1 MSKPINWK
9 VFFILWAA
17 AIFGMLAIQPYVR
30 GLTAAAGQP
39 LAPTPPLE
47 YAIGVVQWGLYVLV
61 GLWLA
66 GRIGLGLP
74 ILAAALRREPVGDKL
89 RAMLPIS
96 ILLGVV
102 IALLVVGLD
111 KFVFQPAML
120 TQLGEQAMAVFS
132 AAVQQPPW
140 KGFLASFSGGINEE
154 ILLRL
159 VFMSLLAW
167 LGHFVSKTP
176 DGKPTPTVLWI
187 ANIVAALAFGLLHLP
202 VTATVVP
209 LTPLVIAR
217 AVLLNGMLAIA
228 YGWLYMKH
236 GLEGA
241 MTAHFSTDLIL
252 HVLFSI

>member
-1 MSKPINWK
+1 MSRPFNWK

-17 AIFGMLAIQPYVR
+17 AIFGMLAVQPYVR
-30 GLTAAAGQP
+30 GLTAAGGHPQ
-39 LAPTPPLE
+39 APTPPLE
-47 YAIGVVQWGLYVLV
+47 YGIGVLQWGLYVLV

-96 ILLGVV
+96 IVLGVV

-111 KFVFQPAML
+111 KFVFQPVML
-120 TQLGEQAMAVFS
+120 RELGEQAMAVFA
-132 AAVQQPPW
+132 AAVQQPAW

-176 DGKPTPTVLWI
+176 DGRPTLTALWI
-187 ANIVAALAFGLLHLP
+187 AIVLAAVVFALLHLP

-209 LTPLVIAR
+209 LTPVVVAR
-217 AVLLNGMLAIA
+217 GLLLNSMLAIA

-252 HVLFSI
+252 HVVFSI